1 MSVVITKSLKKS
13 AFLNNSSN
21 TRINKAEPAKVAAKC
36 FPFISLICKNA
47 SYAIV
52 TIRKM

>member
-21 TRINKAEPAKVAAKC
+21 TRINKAEPAKDVYKRQEILKALNLRILNQNC
-36 FPFISLICKNA
+36 
-47 SYAIV
+47 
-52 TIRKM
+52 